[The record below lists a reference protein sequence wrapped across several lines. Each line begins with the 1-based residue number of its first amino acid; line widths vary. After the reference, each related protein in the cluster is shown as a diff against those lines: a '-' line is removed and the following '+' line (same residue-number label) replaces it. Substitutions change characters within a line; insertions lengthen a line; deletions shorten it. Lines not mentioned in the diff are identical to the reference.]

1 MIRRV
6 IELNRNS
13 VLVFSLIAAFLIL
26 NVAVTDLA
34 EASPNSFLATIKVE
48 PQTITA
54 LQGDTFSVNINV
66 YNALDLFSFQFYL
79 RWKGSVLNVTDV
91 TEGDFLNHGGVR
103 ETFFQSKTYNEPDIK
118 GVSDYTSVWG
128 AILGP
133 VIGETGSGTLATV
146 TFLVEEP
153 GETPFDIC
161 KTELRDS
168 MFPSTP
174 PINHAAED
182 GYFSVKPPMFHVY
195 PERVANMSLTY
206 GETFAVN
213 VSISDVENLY
223 GFAFNMSYDTAILNA
238 TNVAL
243 VPFLNE
249 PTSVSKGI
257 DNETRI
263 VWVNVTSTAA
273 APVSGNGTVA
283 TITFQVV
290 TNGTG
295 ESVLD
300 IYVTRLDDKLARLKT
315 PPFEHSPPASDG
327 YFSNMPLEHDIA
339 ITRVVPEFPIEV
351 TAGESVVINVTI
363 RNKGDFA
370 ETFNVTIYYDGN
382 TIQTWINV
390 TLDAGNKT
398 TLSHTWDTTN
408 VEAGEYYI
416 KAEATVLEGETSTD
430 DNQKTAAGTVKIKAS
445 ESNIILYV
453 AAAAAII
460 VVAVVIVYFVKFR
473 K

>member
-1 MIRRV
+1 MK
-6 IELNRNS
+6 LNKNS
-13 VLVFSLIAAFLIL
+13 VLVLSLISTFFVLS
-26 NVAVTDLA
+26 VAITDLA
-34 EASPNSFLATIKVE
+34 EASPNSSVTTIKVE

-54 LQGDTFSVNINV
+54 LQGENVSVNINV
-66 YNALDLFSFQFYL
+66 YNALDLYSFQVKL
-79 RWKGSVLNVTDV
+79 KWKGSVLNVTDV
-91 TEGDFLNHGGVR
+91 AEGDYLNRGGVR
-103 ETFFQSKTYNEPDIK
+103 ETFYQEKLYNEPDVK
-118 GVSDYTSVWG
+118 GVSDYASVWCSL
-128 AILGP
+128 LGL
-133 VIGETGSGTLATV
+133 VTGETGSGTLATL
-146 TFLVEEP
+146 TFLVEES
-153 GETPFDIC
+153 GETIFDIYD
-161 KTELRDS
+161 TQLRDS
-168 MFPSTP
+168 LWPASP
-174 PINHAAED
+174 NINHAAED

-195 PERVANMSLTY
+195 PQSVVNSSLTY

-213 VSISDVENLY
+213 VSISDVDNLY
-223 GFAFNMSYDTAILNA
+223 GYAFNMSYDTTILNA
-238 TNVAL
+238 TNVTR

-249 PTSVSKGI
+249 PTSGSIGI

-263 VWVNVTSTAA
+263 VYSNFTSTAA

-290 TNGTG
+290 TNETV

-327 YFSNMPLEHDIA
+327 YFTNMPLQHDIS

-363 RNKGDFA
+363 RNKGDLA

-382 TIQTWINV
+382 TIHTWINV

-398 TLSHTWDTTN
+398 TLSHNWDTTN
-408 VEAGEYYI
+408 VEAGEYDI
-416 KAEATVLEGETSTD
+416 KAEATVLEGETSTT
-430 DNQKTAAGTVKIKAS
+430 DNQKTAAGTVKIKAP

-453 AAAAAII
+453 AVAAAII